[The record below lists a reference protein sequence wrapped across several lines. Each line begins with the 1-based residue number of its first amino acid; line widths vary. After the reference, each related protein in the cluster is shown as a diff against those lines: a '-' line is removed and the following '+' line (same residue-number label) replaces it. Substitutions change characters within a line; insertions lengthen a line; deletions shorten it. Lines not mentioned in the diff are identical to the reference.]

1 MTTPSNTSP
10 WSRWPIVGLA
20 TAGLFLGAI
29 PALRAR
35 NDSQNGNDTLPVRKS
50 ASRSSET
57 PVSTGRFGLSFAPVV
72 KQVLPAVVKVY
83 SSTRAQEA
91 PEERMDPRLRQFFG
105 DAFPGARRSPRQ
117 QGIGSGVVVTADGYI
132 LTNNHVVEGAD
143 SVKIQL
149 NDGSEYTAKIVGKDP
164 QTDLA
169 VVKIK
174 ASNLPH
180 LEFANSDQAE
190 VGDLVLAVGNPF
202 GLGETVTTGIISA
215 KGRASLGLDY
225 EDFLQTDA
233 AINPGNSGGALV
245 DTQGHLLG
253 INTAILSRTGGNQGI
268 GFAIP
273 TNLAREVMDSLIKD
287 GKVARGQLGVRI
299 QDVTPAMAK
308 RLELGEARGALVGEV
323 SPKSPAAKAGVQSG
337 DVVVE
342 FDGKPVRD
350 SRQLRLA
357 VGRAKPGATV
367 PLKVV
372 RDGDS
377 KIVRVT
383 VKELESDEDA
393 KSTSRREASKDTGT
407 LNGVGVVD
415 LSPQSRR
422 QFGIPP
428 SVNGALVS
436 EVDPESP
443 SHEAGLRAGDVIVEI
458 NKERIQDA
466 EQAVRLSESPA
477 DKTTLLKVWSRG
489 GTRFVVVDETGN
501 N

>member
-1 MTTPSNTSP
+1 
-10 WSRWPIVGLA
+10 
-20 TAGLFLGAI
+20 
-29 PALRAR
+29 
-35 NDSQNGNDTLPVRKS
+35 
-50 ASRSSET
+50 
-57 PVSTGRFGLSFAPVV
+57 
-72 KQVLPAVVKVY
+72 
-83 SSTRAQEA
+83 
-91 PEERMDPRLRQFFG
+91 
-105 DAFPGARRSPRQ
+105 
-117 QGIGSGVVVTADGYI
+117 
-132 LTNNHVVEGAD
+132 
-143 SVKIQL
+143 
-149 NDGSEYTAKIVGKDP
+149 
-164 QTDLA
+164 
-169 VVKIK
+169 
-174 ASNLPH
+174 
-180 LEFANSDQAE
+180 
-190 VGDLVLAVGNPF
+190 
-202 GLGETVTTGIISA
+202 
-215 KGRASLGLDY
+215 
-225 EDFLQTDA
+225 
-233 AINPGNSGGALV
+233 
-245 DTQGHLLG
+245 
-253 INTAILSRTGGNQGI
+253 
-268 GFAIP
+268 
-273 TNLAREVMDSLIKD
+273 MDSLIKD